1 MLRNETEQMRSLGLS
16 EEEEETLIPEVR
28 VGDIRPSYPADQ
40 GFFGGDTM
48 EQPVVPQTTAADT
61 PETPP
66 ALGLT
71 AEDAARLGVPLPEPV
86 DQPTATDQQGVSREE
101 LLRLGV
107 PLPERVDQPEEER
120 RRSFLGFRTDAPIRD
135 LSRGQFYPHP
145 PETEEDSDLP
155 DFLRTPEGERRVDF
169 RIPKDEFVQFNTRF
183 YDQFTNFQDALDA
196 YEQFKENEYT
206 ETTPIGFLSQTNPE
220 TGVQT
225 FILPPEQPGMFHQFL
240 TGELMVPAD
249 QVRNFGIQLDTK
261 AQMSLIG
268 TLASLVDVAGEV
280 TEAVGRPFGLFEGQM
295 DATSQ
300 ILPRMETEGVVDAV
314 IDDGVR
320 MFASSLVGS
329 ALALKFMEVVSK
341 APATLA
347 QSSTIAYVGGSVGDA
362 TTASRDIDP
371 IFLGEDAAFSVPLL
385 KDLNLSDPETAARQ
399 LENRLF
405 IAAEAL
411 GLTRLI
417 GAGAEKISGI
427 TDMVNSLIV
436 KPLVIALRSGKA
448 PIENVL
454 FNRFINKILDAEAE
468 GVVLDPFRRAELVA
482 ELAEIV
488 EKNKS
493 VFLPSIR
500 GSGEET
506 VELTFDTMAAIERGL
521 SPEDLATL
529 GPTLRGIRTGQIT
542 SGAPLTSSASTQPT
556 RVLQEQVGGRIQ
568 DVGGPTDA
576 AQIQAMRESAE
587 GFAEQGRQVVRGAA
601 GDVRLAEEALEEAT
615 NTLIADLARGGGLAA
630 ELQRLTNALPTEIP
644 ITRNTAREDIRR
656 LVTEGY
662 EVLSARKNELYSRI
676 FGGEI
681 DTASLFDVLN
691 NVNLDELSRAS
702 GSLQRESP
710 LRNLVRLFQSEG
722 EAIQA
727 APSGVARLGDTTPTG
742 ATGPTQT
749 REEAIERANA
759 FFARDPETYNFGYF
773 YNTIRPEL
781 SDLASELYSRGEAGN
796 GAIVRRIIRTID
808 EDMLAYAGARDPGLE
823 SATREAFEF
832 YSETFAPLFRDG
844 PLEDFA
850 NIYESTIRRDG
861 IGQVSFDRQTRDL
874 LEGTLSGRPDVSEID
889 QLKRLLDRPELAG
902 DSGLIPDFF
911 MAEAALGASR
921 TLRES
926 AGTATDLST
935 YRESLIN
942 ISEAIRDNFSM
953 QARELDDFYLQV
965 ERVKNNRVALEEV
978 VEQSQ
983 QRLKQIV
990 DEVSQSELS
999 AFFATNYASSPDP
1012 VLARFATISDP
1023 APAFNSLFTQSRA
1036 ETTQRLSAIMGR
1048 IDAAPPEQRQ
1058 ILYRGLE
1065 TAYLRTLRD
1074 NMIGRSPDVT
1084 GALNV
1089 LNAKIQRNIEEVDTL
1104 FAAGFAIYRDRP
1116 EIMTTLV
1123 TLASEAS
1130 QTDLTRRA
1138 VAISGMSPTEF
1149 NRQAAL
1155 ATSRLIYTTV
1165 GPLTRIGTRIRAGA
1179 TAIVEAKAP
1188 DQVAIRIWDR
1198 IAADGDYF
1206 VELARR
1212 YNRAPT
1218 LDIVAERALIQSF
1231 LAPQLYAGRSEL
1243 EEGERRNL
1251 LLQRLPQEGLGSP
1264 SPSLIRG
1271 PTINDIAETELM
1283 LRDGADSFK
1292 NTIDEQTDLLFGI
1305 PRN

>member
-48 EQPVVPQTTAADT
+48 EQPVVPQTTAAAT

-101 LLRLGV
+101 LLRLGA
-107 PLPERVDQPEEER
+107 PLPEESQRDAEEPDET
-120 RRSFLGFRTDAPIRD
+120 LVGFDEQGFPREP
-135 LSRGQFYPHP
+135 FP
-145 PETEEDSDLP
+145 PTFGAAAEEGIIMN
-155 DFLRTPEGERRVDF
+155 TPEGEQRVDF
-169 RIPKDEFVQFNTRF
+169 SIPKDEFVQFNTRF
-183 YDQFTNFQDALDA
+183 YEQFTNYQDALDI
-196 YEQFKENEYT
+196 YEQFKENKHT
-206 ETTPIGFLSQTNPE
+206 RTNIAGILVQTNPD

-225 FILPPEQPGMFHQFL
+225 MIFPPEQPGMLLQWISGDL
-240 TGELMVPAD
+240 RADAD
-249 QVRNFGIQLDTK
+249 QVENFGISLRTK
-261 AQMSLIG
+261 G
-268 TLASLVDVAGEV
+268 WASLVGTLGNIADVIGEV
-280 TEAVGRPFGLFEGQM
+280 TEFVGSPFGVFQDQRE
-295 DATSQ
+295 ATSTRF
-300 ILPRMETEGVVDAV
+300 PRVETEGVVDQM
-314 IDDGVR
+314 IDDSVR
-320 MFASSLVGS
+320 MVVSSMIGS
-329 ALALKFMEVVSK
+329 ALALKIMASVTK
-341 APATLA
+341 PATLA
-347 QSSTIAYVGGSVGDA
+347 QQSRQIYAGGAIAEAG
-362 TTASRDIDP
+362 TASEDLPP
-371 IFLGEDAAFSVPLL
+371 IFLGEDASLSFGIL
-385 KDLNLSDPETAARQ
+385 KDLDFTEPGTAARQ
-399 LENRLF
+399 LQNRL
-405 IAAEAL
+405 ALAVEAYQL
-411 GLTRLI
+411 ARFAVTAIEKTADTIGFAYSLTL
-417 GAGAEKISGI
+417 
-427 TDMVNSLIV
+427 
-436 KPLVIALRSGKA
+436 KPLVIAIKGGEA
-448 PIENVL
+448 PLEYAV
-454 FNRFINKILDAEAE
+454 FNRFVNKLLDAEAK
-468 GVVLDPFRRAELVA
+468 GVTLDPFQRARLVA
-482 ELAEIV
+482 ELAEMV
-488 EKNKS
+488 EENKS
-493 VFLPSIR
+493 VILTSVR

-506 VELTFDTMAAIERGL
+506 VELVYDTLAAIERGL

-542 SGAPLTSSASTQPT
+542 SGAPLTTSASTQPT

-691 NVNLDELSRAS
+691 NINLDELSRAS
-702 GSLQRESP
+702 GSFQRKSP
-710 LRNLVRLFQSEG
+710 LRELMRLFQTEG
-722 EAIQA
+722 
-727 APSGVARLGDTTPTG
+727 PPG
-742 ATGPTQT
+742 ATGQTQT
-749 REEAIERANA
+749 REEVIERANA
-759 FFARDPETYNFGYF
+759 FFAREPEKYNFGYF
-773 YNTIRPEL
+773 YTEIRPEL
-781 SDLASELYSRGEAGN
+781 SALAAELYARGEAGN

-808 EDMLAYAGARDPGLE
+808 EDMLEYAGARSPGLE
-823 SATREAFEF
+823 SAAREASEF
-832 YSETFAPLFRDG
+832 YSQTFAPLFRDG
-844 PLEDFA
+844 PLADFA

-861 IGQVSFDRQTRDL
+861 IGRVSFDRQTRDL
-874 LEGTLSGRPDVSEID
+874 LEETLGGRPDVSEIA

-902 DSGLIPDFF
+902 DSGLIPNFF

-990 DEVSQSELS
+990 DEVSQSELR
-999 AFFATNYASSPDP
+999 AFFATNYASSSDP

-1036 ETTQRLSAIMGR
+1036 ETTQRLTAIMNR

-1058 ILYRGLE
+1058 VLYKGLE

-1089 LNAKIQRNIEEVDTL
+1089 LNRKIQQNIEEVDTL
-1104 FAAGFAIYRDRP
+1104 FAAGFTVYRDRP
-1116 EIMTTLV
+1116 ELMFTLV

-1130 QTDLTRRA
+1130 QTDLMRRA

-1149 NRQAAL
+1149 NRQAAQ

-1165 GPLTRIGTRIRAGA
+1165 GPLTRFGTRMRAGA

-1188 DQVAIRIWDR
+1188 DQRAIRMWDR
-1198 IAADGDYF
+1198 IVADGDYF

-1212 YNRAPT
+1212 YNRAPS
-1218 LDIVAERALIQSF
+1218 LDRAAERALMQSF

-1243 EEGERRNL
+1243 EEDERRNL

-1264 SPSLIRG
+1264 APPFSPRSVV
-1271 PTINDIAETELM
+1271 DAAAQTELM
-1283 LRDGADSFK
+1283 LRDQISGDFQ
-1292 NTIDEQTDLLFGI
+1292 N
-1305 PRN
+1305 P